1 MKKVLLTAL
10 AVFAFSFANAQ
21 DTKYGVKGG
30 LNMSN
35 NSADGSKSITSF
47 HLGGFAQF
55 KMNDKLA
62 IQPELLYSA
71 QGREFTES
79 GMSFTTNLNYIN
91 IPVMAKYNVADAFSI
106 EAGPQ
111 IGFLMSAKSG
121 GGDIKDAC
129 NSTDFGFNLGAG
141 YDLNETMSLGLR
153 YTMGLTNVEKDVAG
167 QASNSKNSNIQL
179 SFGYKF

>member
-21 DTKYGVKGG
+21 DPKYGVKGG
-30 LNMSN
+30 LNMSS
-35 NSADGSKSITSF
+35 NSGDGLKSITSF

-55 KMNDKLA
+55 KMNDKFA

-71 QGREFTES
+71 QGAKSDFGTL
-79 GMSFTTNLNYIN
+79 NLNYIN

-111 IGFLMSAKSG
+111 IGFLMSATFASV
-121 GGDIKDAC
+121 DYKDQC

>member
-55 KMNDKLA
+55 KMNDKFA

-71 QGREFTES
+71 QGAKSDFGT
-79 GMSFTTNLNYIN
+79 FNLNYIN

-111 IGFLMSAKSG
+111 IGFLMSAKFESV
-121 GGDIKDAC
+121 DVKDTC

-153 YTMGLTNVEKDVAG
+153 YTMGLTNVQKDVAG

>member
-30 LNMSN
+30 LNMSS
-35 NSADGSKSITSF
+35 NSGDGLKSITSF

-55 KMNDKLA
+55 KMNDKFA

-71 QGREFTES
+71 QGAKSDFGTL
-79 GMSFTTNLNYIN
+79 NLKYIN

-111 IGFLMSAKSG
+111 IGFLMSATFASV
-121 GGDIKDAC
+121 DYKDQC

-153 YTMGLTNVEKDVAG
+153 YTMGLTNVDKDVAG

>member
-1 MKKVLLTAL
+1 MKKILLTAV

-21 DTKYGVKGG
+21 DTKFGVKGG

-35 NSADGSKSITSF
+35 NSAQGSSSITSF

-55 KMNDKLA
+55 AINDKFTV
-62 IQPELLYSA
+62 QPELLYSA
-71 QGREFTES
+71 QGAKVGSSTL
-79 GMSFTTNLNYIN
+79 NLNYIN
-91 IPVMAKYNVADAFSI
+91 IPVMAKYKVADAFSI

-111 IGFLMSAKSG
+111 IGFLMSAKVESV
-121 GGDIKDAC
+121 DYKEFC

-153 YTMGLTNVEKDVAG
+153 YTMGLTDVNKEVAG
-167 QASNSKNSNIQL
+167 RTVDSKNSNIQL

>member
-1 MKKVLLTAL
+1 MKKILLTAV

-35 NSADGSKSITSF
+35 NSSEGSKSITSF
-47 HLGGFAQF
+47 HLGVFAQF
-55 KMNDKLA
+55 KMNDKFA
-62 IQPELLYSA
+62 IQPELLYSG
-71 QGREFTES
+71 QGASTDL
-79 GMSFTTNLNYIN
+79 GTVNLNYLN

-111 IGFLMSAKSG
+111 IGFLMSAKFGSL
-121 GGDIKDAC
+121 DFKDQC

-153 YTMGLTNVEKDVAG
+153 YTMGLSNVEKDVAG
-167 QASNSKNSNIQL
+167 QSNNSKNSNIQL